1 MRALMLAATLVL
13 ILSLSGTAGA
23 TLLSDWFGVDLS
35 TNALGLFDHDW
46 TPTTATADYVI
57 DDNYS
62 AYHARP
68 AHGGELFD
76 IEAMYFDNDATNA
89 YIAVVTSFN
98 VPDGIMFLGEHIA
111 AGDLA
116 MDMGLGSHSLGVDVD
131 GGTGRLA
138 ETSMTDWYQA
148 GAAFVAETGPTNFT
162 GGTTLGYTALD
173 YYSYGLTERGY
184 GTYVFE
190 ITIDRSL
197 LTNPALTEQIGLE
210 WTMGCR
216 NDVVQLTGDFDGDT
230 PPPVPEPS
238 TLLLL
243 GTGLLGMAGVVR
255 RRRK

>member
-1 MRALMLAATLVL
+1 MRTLMLALSLVL

-23 TLLSDWFGVDLS
+23 SLLSDWFGVDLTTS
-35 TNALGLFDHDW
+35 GGVFDHDW
-46 TPTTATADYVI
+46 TPSTATADYTI
-57 DDNYS
+57 DDNWS

-68 AHGGELFD
+68 AHGGEAFD

-98 VPDGIMFLGEHIA
+98 VHGGMSFLGEHIA

-116 MDMGLGSHSLGVDVD
+116 MDMGLGSHTLGVDID
-131 GGTGRLA
+131 GSSGRLA
-138 ETSMTDWYQA
+138 ETTMGDWYQSNTS
-148 GAAFVAETGPTNFT
+148 FIAEPGPTNFS
-162 GGTTLGYTALD
+162 GGTTIGYAALD
-173 YYSYGLTERGY
+173 HYDYGLTERGY

-190 ITIDRSL
+190 LTIDRSL
-197 LTNPALTEQIGLE
+197 LTNPAFTDQVGLE

-216 NDVVQLTGDFDGDT
+216 NDVIQLNADFDDDT
-230 PPPVPEPS
+230 VVPEPS

-243 GTGLLGMAGVVR
+243 GSGLLGMAGVVR

>member
-1 MRALMLAATLVL
+1 MRTLMLALSLVL
-13 ILSLSGTAGA
+13 ILTLTGTAGA
-23 TLLSDWFGVDLS
+23 SLLSDWFGVDL
-35 TNALGLFDHDW
+35 TTTAGVFDHDW
-46 TPTTATADYVI
+46 TPSTATADYTI
-57 DDNYS
+57 DDNWS

-98 VPDGIMFLGEHIA
+98 LPGGVNFLGEHIA

-116 MDMGLGSHSLGVDVD
+116 MDMGLGSHSLGVDID
-131 GGTGRLA
+131 GSTGRVA
-138 ETSMTDWYQA
+138 ETTMGDWYQSNTHYI
-148 GAAFVAETGPTNFT
+148 AETGPTNFS
-162 GGTTLGYTALD
+162 GGTTLGYAGLD
-173 YYSYGLTERGY
+173 IYDYGLSERGY

-197 LTNPALTEQIGLE
+197 LSNPALTEQIALE

-216 NDVVQLTGDFDGDT
+216 NDVITLNGDFDDDT
-230 PPPVPEPS
+230 VVPEPS
-238 TLLLL
+238 TILLL
-243 GTGLLGMAGVVR
+243 GSGLLGMAGVVR